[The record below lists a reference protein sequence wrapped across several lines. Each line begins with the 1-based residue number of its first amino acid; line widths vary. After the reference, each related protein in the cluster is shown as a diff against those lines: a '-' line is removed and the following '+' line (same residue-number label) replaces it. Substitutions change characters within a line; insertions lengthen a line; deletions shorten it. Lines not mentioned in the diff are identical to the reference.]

1 MLDLILYLKVFLVGG
16 FICMV
21 GQILIIETKITSAR
35 ILVVFVIIGA
45 IMQAMGIYQPLIDFA
60 DCGATVPILG
70 FGKSLAEGAILAVRE
85 DGLIGIFTG
94 ALRNVTGGLTA
105 AIIFA
110 YFFAL
115 FFDAKT
121 KKP

>member
-1 MLDLILYLKVFLVGG
+1 ML
-16 FICMV
+16 
-21 GQILIIETKITSAR
+21 GQILIIKTKITSAR
-35 ILVVFVIIGA
+35 ILVLFVVMGA
-45 IMQAMGIYQPLIDFA
+45 IMQALGIYQPLIDFA

-70 FGKSLAEGAILAVRE
+70 FGKSLAEGVILAVQE
-85 DGLIGIFTG
+85 QGFIGIFTG
-94 ALRNVTGGLTA
+94 ALSRVAGGLTA
-105 AIIFA
+105 AIVFA